1 MLTISPLFFSLWYL
15 FAPVTIL
22 VDAGHGGT
30 NYGAQA
36 VDGTWEKTLTL
47 DLALRLERALAG
59 YPVRVE
65 QIRRTDEYVSLWR
78 RAQRVRELRP
88 ACFVSLHF
96 NASPLKNRTGVE
108 VYYPRGDLA
117 RDPAARPGG
126 DAPPGDGN
134 PPWDGSPL
142 VDGYLARLQRE
153 ALGVGSR
160 NLARRLAWRLDAAG
174 HKVVQVA
181 PAAFDVITTTGTR
194 ALLVEGGFLD
204 HETEGPRIL
213 DPAHRERLAVAL
225 ARQLATLCTEP
236 LERQINW

>member
-1 MLTISPLFFSLWYL
+1 MLTVSPLFFSLWYL

-22 VDAGHGGT
+22 IDAGHGGT
-30 NYGAQA
+30 NFGAQA

-47 DLALRLERALAG
+47 DWARRLERALAA

-65 QIRRTDEYVSLWR
+65 MIRRTDEYVSLWR
-78 RAQRVRELRP
+78 RAERVRELRP

-96 NASPLKNRTGVE
+96 NASPLKNRTGLE
-108 VYYPRGDLA
+108 IYFPHEELA
-117 RDPAARPGG
+117 LPADARPRAGSGG
-126 DAPPGDGN
+126 DEL
-134 PPWDGSPL
+134 L
-142 VDGYLARLQRE
+142 VEGYLSRMRRE
-153 ALGVGSR
+153 AVSVGSR

-194 ALLVEGGFLD
+194 ALLVEGGFVD
-204 HETEGPRIL
+204 HELEGPRVL

-225 ARQLATLCTEP
+225 ARHLATLCTGPVEDS
-236 LERQINW
+236 LTL